1 MEFDTFID
9 AAWSRHADDPGGTA
23 QSLAD
28 GAALVTTEAEL
39 VALIVLAQHV
49 HGEHL
54 GRWQAGLEC
63 LEHLAASALFDP
75 AGASGQALARCT
87 ASLLLAAGNA
97 GAADALGLS
106 DRIRATALAAA
117 CLAQNEPAP
126 DIGRAAALWQAAL
139 AVAAGSGLP
148 DGDAMHRTLA
158 ATGNNLASE
167 LEQKPLRTAAEREL
181 MLAAANAARNH
192 WAVAGNWLEVERA
205 EYRLASSWLA
215 AGDAQCAR
223 HHAQA
228 CLDLV
233 DANAGPAL
241 ERFFGW
247 EAMARAQQLAGNAA
261 ARATA
266 LEAARNAFAQLG
278 NDDQAWCS
286 ETLEALIPALDP
298 ALVSSK
304 RVAS

>member
-28 GAALVTTEAEL
+28 GAALVTTEAQL
-39 VALIVLAQHV
+39 VALIALAQHV

-63 LEHLAASALFDP
+63 LERLAASAVFDP

-87 ASLLLAAGNA
+87 ASLLLAAGDP

-106 DRIRATALAAA
+106 DRIRATAMAAA
-117 CLAQNEPAP
+117 CLAHNDPAP
-126 DIGRAAALWQAAL
+126 DIERAAALWQAAL
-139 AVAAGSGLP
+139 ALAAGSGLP

-181 MLAAANAARNH
+181 MLAAAHAARNH
-192 WAVAGNWLEVERA
+192 WAVAGSWLEVERA

-223 HHAQA
+223 RHAQA

-233 DANAGPAL
+233 DASAGSAL

-266 LEAARNAFAQLG
+266 LEAARDAFAQLG

-286 ETLEALIPALDP
+286 ETLKALIPALDP
-298 ALVSSK
+298 ALVSRN